1 MNENP
6 SLFGN
11 AQLQIEL
18 KTLAAVEAGTVREPP
33 APYKT
38 PKGEQPERRRAKRYQ
53 KVRTDHV
60 ASHLSAHCHRI
71 ERRRVP

>member
-11 AQLQIEL
+11 AQLQIDL
-18 KTLAAVEAGTVREPP
+18 KTLAAVEAGTMREPP

-38 PKGEQPERRRAKRYQ
+38 PKGSNQNADGQNVTKRWGL
-53 KVRTDHV
+53 T
-60 ASHLSAHCHRI
+60 ALLPIC
-71 ERRRVP
+71 